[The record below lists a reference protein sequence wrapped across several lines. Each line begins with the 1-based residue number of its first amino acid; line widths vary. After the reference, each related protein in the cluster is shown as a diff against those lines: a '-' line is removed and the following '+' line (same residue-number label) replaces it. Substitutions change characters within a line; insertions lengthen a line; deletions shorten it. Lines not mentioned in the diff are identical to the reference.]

1 MPKRPMSASSS
12 AANGVDRWEGG
23 SRWKVTRTLEPGPG
37 YPEVPGEG
45 VQFLPDCNRL
55 VARVTRLKCLFVLRR
70 GPHIQAFAE
79 IGVGID
85 VIQPVVALLGDER
98 SPRCHSTQVGE
109 LLRGVRELHLEA
121 GGRQEMLRPLRRPRI
136 VDVAEGLHLQLVG
149 RARVRH
155 LEVEEGAAL
164 RRNRITYRLDHAPDR
179 ATRRVERADPKLD

>member
-55 VARVTRLKCLFVLRR
+55 VVGETLLKRSFVLRR
-70 GPHIQAFAE
+70 GPHVQALAE

-85 VIQPVVALLGDER
+85 VVQPVVALLRDKP
-98 SPRCHSTQVGE
+98 SPRCQRTQIGE
-109 LLRGVRELHLEA
+109 FLRGIGELHLEA
-121 GGRQEMLRPLRRPRI
+121 GGRQELLRPLRRPRI
-136 VDVAEGLHLQLVG
+136 VYEAEGLHLHPVG
-149 RARVRH
+149 RARVRN
-155 LEVEEGAAL
+155 LEVKEGTA
-164 RRNRITYRLDHAPDR
+164 RRRSPITDRLDHALDR
-179 ATRRVERADPKLD
+179 ATRRAELVEPK